1 MPRSEFPLDRLRS
14 LNEKP
19 INPEGAY
26 VLYWMV
32 ANRRLAYNYS
42 LDRAIDH
49 AMRLNKPLLVV
60 ESLAKGYPWSSP
72 RFHHFVMQGM
82 QDNLAASDKMPLS
95 YYPFVESDAC
105 PQRGMLKAFSKKACL
120 VITDDFP
127 CFFIPKLLKI
137 LGRTA
142 PCQAEA
148 VDSNGIMPMR
158 AESRLFTS
166 AY

>member
-72 RFHHFVMQGM
+72 RFHHFVM
-82 QDNLAASDKMPLS
+82 PVS
-95 YYPFVESDAC
+95 YTHLTLPT
-105 PQRGMLKAFSKKACL
+105 KA
-120 VITDDFP
+120 
-127 CFFIPKLLKI
+127 
-137 LGRTA
+137 
-142 PCQAEA
+142 
-148 VDSNGIMPMR
+148 
-158 AESRLFTS
+158 
-166 AY
+166 

>member
-82 QDNLAASDKMPLS
+82 QLS
-95 YYPFVESDAC
+95 
-105 PQRGMLKAFSKKACL
+105 L
-120 VITDDFP
+120 IH
-127 CFFIPKLLKI
+127 I
-137 LGRTA
+137 
-142 PCQAEA
+142 
-148 VDSNGIMPMR
+148 
-158 AESRLFTS
+158 
-166 AY
+166 